1 MIVLLSNVIVCNS
14 LPPSH
19 FLFLQPQAD
28 QLTEEQIA
36 GRNTRSLSTFLPLI
50 HCYWLLFHHFHN
62 MLFQKKEKKKSFPSS
77 DT

>member
-1 MIVLLSNVIVCNS
+1 MSVLLSNFIVCNS

-36 GRNTRSLSTFLPLI
+36 GRNTKSLSTLLPLI
-50 HCYWLLFHHFHN
+50 HIYWLLFDHFHN
-62 MLFQKKEKKKSFPSS
+62 MFKKKRKKLPLI
-77 DT
+77 